1 MGLCRFFWRFF
12 GGNPYIPPLR
22 NACNRFHN
30 VDTNI
35 TTTAGEIVIFVVEV
49 GSDFMRGIDANNHI
63 VLVPYS
69 AVLAVRVA
77 D

>member
-1 MGLCRFFWRFF
+1 MGLCRLFWRLF
-12 GGNPYIPPLR
+12 GGKPYIPPLK
-22 NACNRFHN
+22 NACNRFLN

-35 TTTAGEIVIFVVEV
+35 TTAAGEIVIFVVEV
-49 GSDFMRGIDANNHI
+49 GSDFVKGIDSSNNI

>member
-1 MGLCRFFWRFF
+1 M
-12 GGNPYIPPLR
+12 R

-49 GSDFMRGIDANNHI
+49 GSDFIRGIDANNHI